1 MDLPGPIDAASVTAE
16 NYGEL
21 LAALSAMPARLD
33 AVIAAVPETLWRTRQ
48 ANGAFSLLEH
58 ACHLRDLDREAY
70 LARLERMLAEETPA
84 LADVDGGKLAEERDY
99 QRQDLRAALSAFA
112 GSRADLVRRFAG
124 LSPSERQRR
133 GTLEGVGEIT
143 VDGLASVVLRH
154 DCEHVAELAALQQEL
169 LGAADA
175 NGQPAAVS

>member
-1 MDLPGPIDAASVTAE
+1 MCHVNLPDPTDAVSVNAE
-16 NYGEL
+16 NFQEL
-21 LAALSAMPARLD
+21 LVALSAMPARLD
-33 AVIAAVPETLWRTRQ
+33 AVIAAMPEALWRTRQ

-70 LARLERMLAEETPA
+70 RARLERMLAEGTPE

-99 QRQDLRAALSAFA
+99 KRQDLRTASSAFA
-112 GSRADLVRRFAG
+112 ERRADMVRRLAG

-143 VDGLASVVLRH
+143 VEGLASAVLRH
-154 DCEHVAELAALQQEL
+154 DGEHVAELAALQQEL
-169 LGAADA
+169 LGAAGA
-175 NGQPAAVS
+175 NG